1 MNRLIRPFDGASV
14 YRTKGIDIACKVSK
28 TFDKEVTIALSKFRR
43 LDYGETSFEDK
54 LVNDDALLHYDRVI
68 ATYETVQGRIWIVA
82 ESEDGMQY
90 TSITALFPSE
100 Y

>member
-1 MNRLIRPFDGASV
+1 MIRPFDGASV

-28 TFDKEVTIALSKFRR
+28 IFDKEIMIALSKFKR

-54 LVNDDALLHYDRVI
+54 LVNDDALLHHDRVI

-90 TSITALFPSE
+90 TSITVLFPSE

>member
-1 MNRLIRPFDGASV
+1 MIRPFDGASV
-14 YRTKGIDIACKVSK
+14 YKTRGIDIACKVSK
-28 TFDKEVTIALSKFRR
+28 IFDKEIMIALSKFKR

-54 LVNDDALLHYDRVI
+54 LVNDDALLHHDRVI

-90 TSITALFPSE
+90 TSITVLFPSE